1 VQKLTQ
7 RQAQVLEF
15 IEKQIRQAG
24 YPPTLREIG
33 DELGIRSTNGVNDHL
48 KALEKKGYLGRQG
61 NRSRALTLIRP
72 QDGGATVSPL
82 HPHLAERKPVA
93 QNRRSPNVIPAA
105 LPSSDTIEV
114 PLLGRVAA
122 GEPILAEEHAEGT
135 VTVDR
140 FLVGGDAPVYA
151 LRVVGESM
159 IEDGIFDGDF
169 LFVRKQAHADRG
181 AVVVAMIDG
190 EATVKRFYPE
200 ADRVRFQPANQE
212 LAPIIVPKSAF
223 RETQIL
229 GTVVGV
235 YRKL

>member
-1 VQKLTQ
+1 VQKLTL
-7 RQAQVLEF
+7 RQSQVLEF
-15 IEKQIRQAG
+15 IEHSLRDQG

-48 KALEKKGYLGRQG
+48 KALEKKGYIERRG
-61 NRSRALTLIRP
+61 NRSRALTLKHSVVPRP
-72 QDGGATVSPL
+72 AHPGGHKPASLDGGA
-82 HPHLAERKPVA
+82 
-93 QNRRSPNVIPAA
+93 QNVIPAA

-122 GEPILAEEHAEGT
+122 GEPILAEEHSEGT

-200 ADRVRFQPANQE
+200 ADHVRFQPSNHE
-212 LAPIIVPKSAF
+212 MAPIIVPRSAF